1 MRPGDEDTLV
11 IEPDATELSY
21 ASSRNEAPTMA
32 LGVSDNRADY
42 SFQVSG
48 VSDQPGSTLNLGLP
62 PEGGNLNLQ
71 YVGATATSSVN
82 LKLTRSSEQGVQVF
96 DHNAIPLVGGDSAQ
110 LQFGTWT
117 NTSQGIPL
125 VVTKA
130 GVRSTQTLTDQQ
142 PG

>member
-1 MRPGDEDTLV
+1 MRPGDKDTLV
-11 IEPDATELSY
+11 IEPDATDLSY
-21 ASSRNEAPTMA
+21 TSSRKETPTMA
-32 LGVSDNRADY
+32 LGVSDNRANY

-71 YVGATATSSVN
+71 YVGAATTSSVN

-110 LQFGTWT
+110 LRFGNGTD
-117 NTSQGIPL
+117 TSQGIPL
-125 VVTKA
+125 VVTKD
-130 GVRSTQTLTDQQ
+130 GVQSTQTLTDQQ